1 LAFSGLPSRESN
13 FELDMNV
20 LHYRQLSIV
29 GAFGGT
35 PAHFRRAAAWL
46 ATSDF
51 DLAAFTPYRFPLV
64 DAPEAF
70 ASAARGDGLKTLLR
84 LE

>member
-1 LAFSGLPSRESN
+1 
-13 FELDMNV
+13 MNV

-46 ATSDF
+46 ATADF
-51 DLAAFTPYRFPLV
+51 DVAAFTPLRFPLAE
-64 DAPEAF
+64 APAAF
-70 ASAARGDGLKTLLR
+70 ASVARGEGLKTLLR
-84 LE
+84 LD